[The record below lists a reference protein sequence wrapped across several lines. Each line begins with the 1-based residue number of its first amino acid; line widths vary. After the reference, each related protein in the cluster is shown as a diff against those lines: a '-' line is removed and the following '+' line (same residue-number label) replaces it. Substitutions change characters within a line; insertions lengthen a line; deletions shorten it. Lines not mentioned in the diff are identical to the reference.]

1 MKEQIPL
8 YSYSGSYAYEH
19 GELKQFHASYQA
31 NVACKEAIEQAI
43 SDYYGNNRLD
53 AACVDQVVERFG
65 YERVFYVRILCSGRN
80 GMDVFPAIIN
90 NGRKQYRS
98 RPVMAV
104 IKTLILLWTAVI
116 PD

>member
-8 YSYSGSYAYEH
+8 YSYSGEYAYEH

-43 SDYYGNNRLD
+43 METIALMLPVWIRLWSVLD
-53 AACVDQVVERFG
+53 MRGSFMSL
-65 YERVFYVRILCSGRN
+65 RIPCSGRN
-80 GMDVFPAIIN
+80 GTGVFPAIIK
-90 NGRKQYRS
+90 NGRKQCRS
-98 RPVMAV
+98 LLVMAA
-104 IKTLILLWTAVI
+104 IKTLILFWTAVI